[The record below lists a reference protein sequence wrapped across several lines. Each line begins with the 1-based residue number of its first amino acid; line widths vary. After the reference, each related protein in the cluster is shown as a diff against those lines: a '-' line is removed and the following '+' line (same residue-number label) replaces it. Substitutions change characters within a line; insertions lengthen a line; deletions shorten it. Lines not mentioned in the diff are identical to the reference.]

1 MGRTGADG
9 PSVMQFWRIFIN
21 SQARQLES
29 QHLIEPRQGVELER
43 VEALGLWKLRRAG
56 NGFK

>member
-9 PSVMQFWRIFIN
+9 PSVLQFWRTFIN

-29 QHLIEPRQGVELER
+29 QHLIEPRQGVELE
-43 VEALGLWKLRRAG
+43 ALGLWKLRRAG
-56 NGFK
+56 NGFT